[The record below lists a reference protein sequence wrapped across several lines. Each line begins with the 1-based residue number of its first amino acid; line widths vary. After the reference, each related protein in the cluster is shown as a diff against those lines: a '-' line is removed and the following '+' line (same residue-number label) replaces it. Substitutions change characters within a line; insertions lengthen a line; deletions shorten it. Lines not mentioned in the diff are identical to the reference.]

1 MPSGNGQTV
10 SQREHGVCFSGLGLG
25 LLCALLFALC
35 FLAGS
40 ADSVGCSPCP
50 ANCSCAVL
58 GAPGSCVVNC
68 SNAVLERGPDA
79 AELPSDTDTLW
90 ALQSIKTSKGGAHQ
104 GNTNSESALEVHQ
117 HVVLIYLVCFFICRD
132 LSYNQISTL
141 EERICD
147 NLFNLTE
154 INLSFNPLECNCKL
168 FRLVNWLRERG
179 VRLQQEDATR
189 CDRPLEVRNQPL
201 LNVNV
206 SLHACLNY
214 AACLQDGHT
223 GLKELVIFTKSTP
236 GNFTR
241 ETCNTQCFAQGQR
254 YGGLGA
260 HQECLCSTNSLP
272 NDISESQCSA
282 ACTDPLVMKRCGW
295 TVALDV
301 FPIDFSAFFRET
313 RRVSVHTEATLA
325 VSSSVPPDTVSWNF
339 SDSTPLFNNTKLF
352 CQHKYALP
360 GKYVPHVTLLSNNKQ
375 LSVTGEIQVTLPPI
389 LNLSC
394 PEYVV
399 ANHSLEIQLANWGG
413 EGVAVDWRILR
424 DGNEVLK
431 AAPHCPA
438 EGTLHGDPP
447 HCYQL
452 VPEECSWAEARRR
465 CAAHGGDLAVV
476 RVESLRNLLAPRVT
490 QERGVWLGLSDVNSP
505 NSLRWVNGSDA
516 APEEGGA
523 RDRATLVPGNICVSL
538 DSGGHVSSHPCSAT
552 RAFVCEFK
560 PEVPIPDAKVFM
572 VGTTVFQSQRPL
584 DTTAD
589 MLPILDAPIGDVELL
604 MFPAMGFWHEGRLSA
619 VEFVTQDLTVQVQVR
634 FQVYKPDCQDMHLL
648 LPGGEELCFPIAV
661 CQAQEMNTTSVEPCP
676 SWQQWCSFRK
686 QCLPISSPCPPSSY
700 PNCSTVDVLPPEA
713 SYPTFSLVH
722 DISFTLPSGTIF
734 YTDFEV
740 FPGDIIALQH
750 DAGPGGLLQCT
761 TEPFSP
767 WRQSFFSLNNSEWLN
782 DTIDI
787 NDISYWANWTED
799 AVCQLRVLYTGKVES
814 SIPGQLLQMGL
825 PNPGVYSFEV
835 TSRDPDFPS
844 QASCSIQ
851 VVPPME
857 LAVIYPQSQ
866 NGTIYFTTNQTFLLL
881 RIRSWHKASASWQ
894 GGNQTIPFE
903 LACPSMLASVVE
915 ECQSNKHNDM
925 HFAYV
930 DLPQGSSPSATL
942 VLTAHSEVTSSSLTI
957 HVKVEE
963 PLKGLKVLPHPS
975 HRVLMESLVSY
986 SATVEGGSNP
996 SFKWTVDD
1004 KPYFTYYNT
1013 VLNVI
1018 YQNAAVYKLTV
1029 TAQNH
1034 VSKLT
1039 EHFNVTVDRMNP
1051 MGNVVVEGVPP
1062 IITQGSAV
1070 TLSVSVAVDMSVD
1083 ATIRWSFGDGGYQVY
1098 HFKPPYDS
1106 SLLLPDPSVKMV
1118 TLQHNVTYIYS
1129 QPGEYILTV
1138 SVSNRYENSSQKK
1151 EMVVYSVLTNVEIM
1165 TESSPMMTGI
1175 PLIFEAHPLP
1185 SAYGIVYTWDFGD
1198 GSAQSQGRR
1207 VYHIFSR
1214 CGIYNITVF
1223 INNTISQLANYTEF
1237 LVSEDIQG
1245 LEAFT
1250 SAPTELNTPTMVRAQ
1265 VEAGNNITWTF
1276 DMGDNQVLTSLEP
1289 QVEYTYL
1296 KDGNYTVNVTA
1307 TNEVSAKWVTVQVKV
1322 FVLQVL
1328 LLEPSGCIQ
1337 ELKNISFNAS
1347 VSGNSSIY
1355 MYEWSFGDGTPN
1367 RTIHGTP
1374 HITHIFS
1381 MSGDYHL
1388 SLHLSS
1394 KVNKANFF
1402 AWICVQ
1408 PVITNVSLTP
1418 LSSYTKLGEES
1429 RFVVSTFPEFEYTY
1443 LWDFGI
1449 NNSLIR
1455 GENEMAFTY
1464 KNPGQYLV
1472 MVTVLN
1478 NISCSNNTA
1487 LIEVQES
1494 VGLVVIQHNG
1504 TKSNSLTLHQP
1515 YMFTAS
1521 SGTTKVCY
1529 TWDFGDG
1536 SILSGHT
1543 VTHIY
1548 NRSGHFNISLIGS
1561 NKVSRNS
1568 SEITVAVITPI
1579 QGLTINAS
1587 LTNVPLNTS
1596 VHFEANLE
1604 QGDGVN
1610 YSWILCD
1617 RCTPIP
1623 SSRSH
1628 THFYTFKSVGTFNVI
1643 VTAEN
1648 EVSSMQASIFIY
1660 VQRELEGLQ
1669 IVSEELGDECCFATN
1684 KVLHLQAVLRE
1695 GTNMS
1700 FSWNLLRDQEAEVN
1714 FSGRTIDVSFP
1725 TPGPCVIFLKA
1736 SNRLGQLTI
1745 NRTVEFL
1752 DPVGNLSLSAVPN
1765 PVALNTTMNLT
1776 VFASGGSNLEYFWFA
1791 DGTPFGNTPSLEYKF
1806 DSPGLKL
1813 VRVEVSN
1820 DVSFQNISEWIS
1832 VQEPITGVT
1841 FSATDVTE
1849 QNFVTSGTTVS
1860 LQGYYQTGS
1869 NVTWTWNFP
1878 NRFETGQIVTYFFS
1892 IPGVLS
1898 ITLNATND
1906 ISGEAVTRDFTVQD
1920 KITGLELKANKSVV
1934 APREAVEFSIAIST
1948 GTSASFVLSISGD
1961 STVFLTNMTYV
1972 HQFTRVDNYM
1982 VNLTAHNQVS
1992 SERVSIMITVMEP
2005 ITRLTMVNCCEPAI
2019 PVGVAK
2025 HFSAEI
2031 QTGDHVTFLW
2041 TFDLHHG
2048 AKQSFIAKQVNY
2060 TPEEPGQLTIY
2071 LRVINILGGQNVTKV
2086 IQVQNILT
2094 SVTLDAQP
2102 QDTFI
2107 NKLVTFRALVAP
2119 QPTPATFQWTFG
2131 DGSAKQT
2138 TTTPLISH
2146 AYLQP
2151 GTYLVRVN
2159 ASNLVSWTSAQVTVH
2174 IGVLDCEEPTVQL
2187 VQTHRLLIRRSKAN
2201 LLEASVDL
2209 KGCVH
2214 YGVQYLWEIFDTPL
2228 CSNVQENAKVPLP
2241 AEVDVRKLQL
2251 SIPKMALR
2259 PGNYSTVFS
2268 LSYSGVP
2275 LRKTACLQLSVVAG
2289 KLVPIIEG
2297 GTYRVWS
2304 KTHDL
2309 QLSAEQSYDPNLEPD
2324 NQSLLTY
2331 LWECL
2336 NTSKGPTY
2344 CNTLNFGLG
2353 ANDPVLGIPG
2363 SELEADVAYTFRL
2376 TIGKEGMSPEST
2388 NQTVL
2393 VKSGRIPMVSLE
2405 CVSCK
2410 AQSVYEVSQNSYVY
2424 LAGSCSNCQASHRGR
2439 WTAMTLTNETLVLDA
2454 MTTTTGSNG
2463 MNLVLRQGALRD
2475 RSSYVFSLHVSDDHM
2490 DREGVASIVLRSNLP
2505 PSGGS
2510 CSLQPDVAQLR
2521 TLVDKVHFTCTGY
2534 MDSDDSETPLLYS
2547 LLVMRCLKSQCEEFC
2562 VYKGTSPEHTA
2573 FLPAGL
2579 QGNKYKVDVFV
2590 FVEDHQGAAV
2600 TALNKSIEVLFPET
2614 PPGYVSLAHWL
2625 YDLTNTTLRDVLKQG
2640 DPQRVRELC
2649 LALITV
2655 LNEYETR
2662 SGTDVT
2668 EMERQYRVNARSN
2681 ITRALTSLDLNTVND
2696 IQQTSAALAQCT
2708 AVSREFICE
2717 ECQNSTLNKLESML
2731 EILQS
2736 DTKQGTVTPTEIAD
2750 NILNIMGGL
2759 INLGSQT
2766 PPPEPEDKLWS
2777 LNELHPLHV
2786 AARAYSLSSEL
2797 MRILMHSR
2805 VLNEEALVLRGTEI
2819 ITTGKRA
2826 DPQSLLCYQDS
2837 PDCPFSIPHAFRSS
2851 LGDRTRV
2858 VQLLVQVESNPFPF
2872 NFVGNYTVSTKV
2884 ASMEF
2889 QTENGTRIPV
2899 ASLGDSQAI
2908 TVAVNNSNG
2917 VAAPE
2922 RLLSVATNVSRCS
2935 SIIAQI
2941 KTGNS
2946 NRQAGLHIKLSFSP
2960 LDDADEPTE
2969 ENPFIDAYLHNHPSP
2984 NEYNCTQHKRI
2995 SLHMLGELDHKPYTF
3010 FLSPQYYDTTQDYY
3024 VNVTKGCSPGSSGVR
3039 LEVSVFT
3046 SLCQYF
3052 SESDRLWRTDGMQP
3066 LAETTPSRAVCS
3078 TRHLTAFAASLFVPP
3093 GAVRFNKPVTP
3104 NISVLLTCAVG
3115 LLCYS
3120 VAAAILHR
3128 LDQMDLRRAAVVP
3141 LCGKDGLF
3149 KYEVQV
3155 KTGWSRGAGTTAHV
3169 GISLYGQEGRSGHRH
3184 LDYSGAFTRNSLDIF
3199 QIATESSLG
3208 SLWKIRMWHDNKGL
3222 SPAWYLQYVLVKDL
3236 QTGSSY
3242 FFLVE
3247 EWLSVDNEQMDG
3259 RVEIE
3264 VEATAEA
3271 DLCEI
3276 PRLLRW
3282 ELQRAVSDSH
3292 IWISLWDRPT
3302 RSPFTRLQR
3311 ATCCALLLHLVLLA
3325 NAVWFSTV
3333 ADRNLDHRAWSE
3345 SLAVGMVSCFIVY
3358 PLYLLALWVFRMA
3371 RSKVTVEQVPAQVD
3385 QESLEIDDFLDNSMA
3400 GSSFLI
3406 LNSLPGETYSE
3417 ETNVDMA
3424 TLSKSLNR
3432 WGVQERERTAT
3443 WPDLLNS
3450 PVAAGEAL
3458 PKLKRGQ
3465 GSRHLGVDMALVPEE
3480 EEVGGYGHRSKY
3492 FTSSDEDLIKRILVD
3507 GQLQVSRFCDAQQF
3521 FAQADGEMADLS
3533 SIFGD
3538 KTEVILLQKLNEP
3551 LPTGAVRRE
3560 PPKTAFTSRAVMTD
3574 VCRRR
3579 FPAWCGRAAL
3589 VVSWGVLALSSG
3601 LASWLGLGFRD
3612 SVVAMWL
3619 ISAIGS
3625 FLASCFILEP
3635 LKVRYEGLYFALRV
3649 RRLRPEERDEL
3660 VESPRVEPV
3669 SQRVPRVRPP
3679 QGFALFQ
3686 AREEARRVRVL
3697 HGLLKNFVLYM
3708 LFLLVVLLMNYSN
3721 DTGRTFQPRLRSQ
3734 LERRLLTADYANVS
3748 GYCTGRARRQPPA
3761 GTASALFVELSLY
3774 NTNTDLLAVVTF
3786 LLEFPGPRG
3795 ALSSLDVKTCRL
3807 QRLSAGLTLQL
3818 LLTIFLLAFV
3828 LYFCARKSASI
3839 YREGRSY
3846 FLQPWNVAGLFS
3858 LVLTL
3863 ATAALHLI
3871 RSTLADQQWASF
3883 VRQRHT
3889 FTDFYVVA
3897 FQSQV
3902 FSQLSALLLFILVL
3916 KASHQLRFLRE
3927 WAVFGRT
3934 LQRSA
3939 WELLAGA
3946 VVLLVLLLAYSHAG
3960 YLLFSTGQDGHGGI
3974 HTASL
3979 SLLGLGQGL
3988 LAWHPVGSGP
3998 GDSATALVFHGSFA
4012 VLCLLVLWL
4021 LTSALLRSY
4030 RVSRAELYRPA
4041 VEPQDYEMVD
4051 LFLRRLKMW
4060 MGLSRVKEFRH
4071 KVRFEG
4077 MELPPSRSSSTSDCK
4092 SLCLP
4097 PLDPPEVPPTPD
4109 SMDASSEVSW
4119 RATSCSPCSLAE
4131 GGLSAASSSLGAAW
4145 RERAEVEATLRR
4157 LLPAFDSL
4165 LLQLE
4170 RVTRATEELYR
4181 TECRLERFQR
4191 RGRARAQD
4199 RERGRRQQG
4208 RRDSA
4213 GWKSHCKAGHK
4224 SRSSTSSSRSNKPN
4238 PDLAPTPTPIS
4249 VHAAQRREWDG
4260 QGDGESIPS
4269 SLFRH
4274 PAHTTTIPTR
4284 KRKATPLKNKVH
4296 PNTDVHV
4303 SGHPRP

>member
-1 MPSGNGQTV
+1 LHCSLP
-10 SQREHGVCFSGLGLG
+10 FS
-25 LLCALLFALC
+25 
-35 FLAGS
+35 
-40 ADSVGCSPCP
+40 
-50 ANCSCAVL
+50 
-58 GAPGSCVVNC
+58 
-68 SNAVLERGPDA
+68 
-79 AELPSDTDTLW
+79 
-90 ALQSIKTSKGGAHQ
+90 
-104 GNTNSESALEVHQ
+104 
-117 HVVLIYLVCFFICRD
+117 
-132 LSYNQISTL
+132 LS
-141 EERICD
+141 
-147 NLFNLTE
+147 
-154 INLSFNPLECNCKL
+154 CNCKL

-179 VRLQQEDATR
+179 VRLQQEDATVSTCSNPLSLR
-189 CDRPLEVRNQPL
+189 TLCRPL
-201 LNVNV
+201 V
-206 SLHACLNY
+206 STGLNY

-476 RVESLRNLLAPRVT
+476 RVESLRNLLAPRSY
-490 QERGVWLGLSDVNSP
+490 LAASP
-505 NSLRWVNGSDA
+505 
-516 APEEGGA
+516 
-523 RDRATLVPGNICVSL
+523 
-538 DSGGHVSSHPCSAT
+538 
-552 RAFVCEFK
+552 
-560 PEVPIPDAKVFM
+560 
-572 VGTTVFQSQRPL
+572 
-584 DTTAD
+584 
-589 MLPILDAPIGDVELL
+589 
-604 MFPAMGFWHEGRLSA
+604 
-619 VEFVTQDLTVQVQVR
+619 QVQ
-634 FQVYKPDCQDMHLL
+634 
-648 LPGGEELCFPIAV
+648 ELV
-661 CQAQEMNTTSVEPCP
+661 
-676 SWQQWCSFRK
+676 K
-686 QCLPISSPCPPSSY
+686 
-700 PNCSTVDVLPPEA
+700 
-713 SYPTFSLVH
+713 
-722 DISFTLPSGTIF
+722 
-734 YTDFEV
+734 DFEV

-1070 TLSVSVAVDMSVD
+1070 TL
-1083 ATIRWSFGDGGYQVY
+1083 WSFGDGGYQVY

-2960 LDDADEPTE
+2960 LDGNPTE

-3010 FLSPQYYDTTQDYY
+3010 FLSPH
-3024 VNVTKGCSPGSSGVR
+3024 PGSSGVR

-3093 GAVRFNKPVTP
+3093 GAVRFNKPLPAAP

-3325 NAVWFSTV
+3325 NAVWV
-3333 ADRNLDHRAWSE
+3333 NGWREAVRHIE

-3371 RSKVTVEQVPAQVD
+3371 RSKVR
-3385 QESLEIDDFLDNSMA
+3385 SL
-3400 GSSFLI
+3400 
-3406 LNSLPGETYSE
+3406 
-3417 ETNVDMA
+3417 
-3424 TLSKSLNR
+3424 KSR
-3432 WGVQERERTAT
+3432 KM
-3443 WPDLLNS
+3443 LLYCAKT
-3450 PVAAGEAL
+3450 PVC
-3458 PKLKRGQ
+3458 KLK
-3465 GSRHLGVDMALVPEE
+3465 SVICP
-3480 EEVGGYGHRSKY
+3480 
-3492 FTSSDEDLIKRILVD
+3492 
-3507 GQLQVSRFCDAQQF
+3507 
-3521 FAQADGEMADLS
+3521 LS
-3533 SIFGD
+3533 FS
-3538 KTEVILLQKLNEP
+3538 L
-3551 LPTGAVRRE
+3551 
-3560 PPKTAFTSRAVMTD
+3560 AVMTD

-3635 LKVRYEGLYFALRV
+3635 LKVLAEGLYFALRV

-3721 DTGRTFQPRLRSQ
+3721 DTGRTFQRARTVLTRSSLCACRREDAWAWLYHKLLPYLHDSHVLMQETSSLLLGVPRLRQTLLEPLRPLLSCLTIYGIMFSPLACQTAGYFSSGFSAATYSYGNETVGPGWVELASGLGQNWTGSRASTYSSGGYVQVLHTSLEESRAVVRHLQDHQWLDSLSQ
-3734 LERRLLTADYANVS
+3734 
-3748 GYCTGRARRQPPA
+3748 
-3761 GTASALFVELSLY
+3761 ALFVELSLY

-3960 YLLFSTGQDGHGGI
+3960 YL
-3974 HTASL
+3974 
-3979 SLLGLGQGL
+3979 
-3988 LAWHPVGSGP
+3988 VGSGP

>member
-1 MPSGNGQTV
+1 MHS
-10 SQREHGVCFSGLGLG
+10 
-25 LLCALLFALC
+25 
-35 FLAGS
+35 
-40 ADSVGCSPCP
+40 
-50 ANCSCAVL
+50 
-58 GAPGSCVVNC
+58 
-68 SNAVLERGPDA
+68 
-79 AELPSDTDTLW
+79 
-90 ALQSIKTSKGGAHQ
+90 
-104 GNTNSESALEVHQ
+104 
-117 HVVLIYLVCFFICRD
+117 
-132 LSYNQISTL
+132 
-141 EERICD
+141 
-147 NLFNLTE
+147 
-154 INLSFNPLECNCKL
+154 NLSFNPLECNCKL

-206 SLHACLNY
+206 SLHACGEFRLNY

-413 EGVAVDWRILR
+413 EGMVEDHPGCMALPLLYPSSVCHPLP
-424 DGNEVLK
+424 

-476 RVESLRNLLAPRVT
+476 RVESLRNLLAPRSY
-490 QERGVWLGLSDVNSP
+490 LAASP
-505 NSLRWVNGSDA
+505 
-516 APEEGGA
+516 
-523 RDRATLVPGNICVSL
+523 
-538 DSGGHVSSHPCSAT
+538 
-552 RAFVCEFK
+552 
-560 PEVPIPDAKVFM
+560 
-572 VGTTVFQSQRPL
+572 
-584 DTTAD
+584 
-589 MLPILDAPIGDVELL
+589 
-604 MFPAMGFWHEGRLSA
+604 
-619 VEFVTQDLTVQVQVR
+619 QVQ
-634 FQVYKPDCQDMHLL
+634 
-648 LPGGEELCFPIAV
+648 ELV
-661 CQAQEMNTTSVEPCP
+661 
-676 SWQQWCSFRK
+676 K
-686 QCLPISSPCPPSSY
+686 
-700 PNCSTVDVLPPEA
+700 
-713 SYPTFSLVH
+713 
-722 DISFTLPSGTIF
+722 
-734 YTDFEV
+734 DFEV

-2521 TLVDKVHFTCTGY
+2521 TLVDKVHFTCTGEQ
-2534 MDSDDSETPLLYS
+2534 SDETPLLYS

-2708 AVSREFICE
+2708 VRVSREFICE

-2946 NRQAGLHIKLSFSP
+2946 NRQAGLHIKLSFN
-2960 LDDADEPTE
+2960 ADEPTE

-3093 GAVRFNKPVTP
+3093 GAVRFNKPLPAAP

-3325 NAVWFSTV
+3325 NAVCAAPVSQHTKL
-3333 ADRNLDHRAWSE
+3333 NSE

-3371 RSKVTVEQVPAQVD
+3371 RSKVRSLKTFFPPSQVPKTYLVLISVKTIF
-3385 QESLEIDDFLDNSMA
+3385 SLS
-3400 GSSFLI
+3400 
-3406 LNSLPGETYSE
+3406 
-3417 ETNVDMA
+3417 
-3424 TLSKSLNR
+3424 SLNR

-3492 FTSSDEDLIKRILVD
+3492 FTSSGTAPPFRHRRLTPLPSLRRQTL
-3507 GQLQVSRFCDAQQF
+3507 LQVICP
-3521 FAQADGEMADLS
+3521 LS
-3533 SIFGD
+3533 FS
-3538 KTEVILLQKLNEP
+3538 L
-3551 LPTGAVRRE
+3551 
-3560 PPKTAFTSRAVMTD
+3560 AVMTD

-3635 LKVRYEGLYFALRV
+3635 LKVLAEGLYFALRV

-3697 HGLLKNFVLYM
+3697 HGLLKVGRPLARSTSWCVASSETRRARTVLTRSSLCACRREDAWAWLYHK
-3708 LFLLVVLLMNYSN
+3708 LLPYLHDSHVLMQETSSLLL
-3721 DTGRTFQPRLRSQ
+3721 GVPRLRQTRTSQ
-3734 LERRLLTADYANVS
+3734 SKYLGERQDVQSCAKSVLRRPLMSPLSYAPRAWHWGKASTYSSGGYVQVLHTSLEES
-3748 GYCTGRARRQPPA
+3748 RAVVRHLQDHQWLD
-3761 GTASALFVELSLY
+3761 SLSQALFVELSLY

-3960 YLLFSTGQDGHGGI
+3960 YLV
-3974 HTASL
+3974 ASL